1 MESHFI
7 SCCSSSSFQFWEIP
21 LRVKALT
28 ELSSQH
34 APLFLSAPFFF
45 FPNFD
50 KLPCLSQ
57 SASKICPK
65 LTNQRRDQRSNWVKR
80 KGKERKRKEAF
91 DKKKGM
97 ISLPPHEP
105 ISCQGLKGIDQS
117 QKGASSAAFFLLV
130 IGRKLAAV
138 KVAKKKKYQITLDF
152 GIWLWTL
159 LAFWTNT
166 EGRMLSSFFDSD
178 SQRDSRSDFLN

>member
-34 APLFLSAPFFF
+34 APLYLSAPFFF

-57 SASKICPK
+57 SASNICPK
-65 LTNQRRDQRSNWVKR
+65 LTNQRRDQSNWVKR
-80 KGKERKRKEAF
+80 KGKERKGRRRLTKRKEWFPFLPMNQSAARDWRELTNHRKGRVVPLF
-91 DKKKGM
+91 SFWRLGESWQLSRLQKKKN
-97 ISLPPHEP
+97 I
-105 ISCQGLKGIDQS
+105 K
-117 QKGASSAAFFLLV
+117 
-130 IGRKLAAV
+130 
-138 KVAKKKKYQITLDF
+138 
-152 GIWLWTL
+152 
-159 LAFWTNT
+159 
-166 EGRMLSSFFDSD
+166 
-178 SQRDSRSDFLN
+178 